1 MSAPTTKSTDNPCD
15 FLGLETLLDDDER
28 AIAQTVRRFVAELVL
43 PDIAKWYE
51 QGVFPREMAKEM
63 GNR

>member
-1 MSAPTTKSTDNPCD
+1 
-15 FLGLETLLDDDER
+15 
-28 AIAQTVRRFVAELVL
+28 VRRFVAELVL